1 MPPIIEENEA
11 QDLSK
16 KTVCLKMHIGVL
28 GNRRKVP
35 TTLVEVEA
43 DKALVRVS
51 KVLLDSTELQNVK
64 RLDADIRRF
73 VYSTCLPFEVGVH
86 LLPFPLIET
95 AEERL
100 REFQAEREKRVEAFI
115 AAYPRLCSEASLRL
129 RSLYNPNDY
138 PPVDQVRAKFS
149 LAWRYVNF
157 GVPGQLRSISVEI
170 FKNEREKAAKAMAD
184 AAADIQ
190 QVMRASL
197 AELVGN
203 LQDRLGTDEEGKP
216 KRLRASTVEN
226 LREFLNS
233 FDFRNVVDDQELK
246 AQVER
251 ARLLISGVDADTI
264 RSNEALRAQLG
275 RGMDEIKT
283 KLSTMVVSGPRRKF
297 RFDEEESAAEAA

>member
-1 MPPIIEENEA
+1 MPPIIEENENQ

-16 KTVCLKMHIGVL
+16 KTVCLKIHVGVL
-28 GNRRKVP
+28 GNRRKVSNSQ
-35 TTLVEVEA
+35 VEVEA
-43 DKALVRVS
+43 DKALIRVS
-51 KVLLDSTELQNVK
+51 KVLLDSAELQSVK

-95 AEERL
+95 VEERL
-100 REFQAEREKRVEAFI
+100 REFQAEREKRVELFI

-138 PPVDQVRAKFS
+138 PPVEQVRAKFS

-157 GVPGQLRSISVEI
+157 GVPGQLRSIS
-170 FKNEREKAAKAMAD
+170 
-184 AAADIQ
+184 
-190 QVMRASL
+190 
-197 AELVGN
+197 
-203 LQDRLGTDEEGKP
+203 
-216 KRLRASTVEN
+216 VEN

-275 RGMDEIKT
+275 RGMDEIST
-283 KLSTMVVSGPRRKF
+283 RLSTMVVSGPRRKF
-297 RFDEEESAAEAA
+297 RFDEEEQAAEAA